1 MKKVQI
7 LSDYTSEDEPNF
19 IQLIQDEQGDIHINL
34 FKYSNTERG
43 VRIAASGTRHS
54 NKVREEIY
62 NLIKVIEEE
71 SK

>member
-19 IQLIQDEQGDIHINL
+19 LQLICDEQGDIHINL
-34 FKYSNTERG
+34 LKYSDTERG
-43 VRIAASGTRHS
+43 VRIATSGTRHS
-54 NKVREEIY
+54 NKVREAFY
-62 NLIKVIEEE
+62 NLINVIEEE